1 MRFLYLFLFI
11 VYVSS
16 TSCQTTS
23 PTDQDALARQGPDS
37 VRWVKYS
44 LADIKTD
51 TTLFSKP
58 EEVGELADRRLSES
72 SGLAQSQTNPNYL
85 WTHQDSGNSNELQ
98 LLDKQGHVVGR
109 YTLAGI
115 TNRDWEDIAVGPGPL
130 PGRSYV
136 YVAEIGDNRLKH
148 ATKTI
153 YRFLEPAIISS
164 KFPITETVTAIDVID
179 LQLPDGPRNAEAI
192 LLDPLTLDLYIV
204 SKEQFAELYKA
215 SYPQS
220 LTSTTPLQRV
230 LITPFRS
237 ITAASVSPDG
247 TEMLIRSY
255 KQLFY
260 FSRQVGE
267 SIEAAMRKPPRLI
280 SLAQE
285 PQGEAIGWAS
295 AGQGKKPYGYFTV
308 SERTLF
314 FIAEPMFVCYRR

>member
-1 MRFLYLFLFI
+1 
-11 VYVSS
+11 
-16 TSCQTTS
+16 
-23 PTDQDALARQGPDS
+23 

-44 LADIKTD
+44 LADIKAD

-58 EEVGELADRRLSES
+58 EQAGELADSRLSES
-72 SGLAQSQTNPNYL
+72 SGIAQSQTNPDYL
-85 WTHQDSGNSNELQ
+85 WTQQDSGNSNELQ

-148 ATKTI
+148 SIKTI
-153 YRFLEPAIISS
+153 YRFLEPAIKSRQ
-164 KFPITETVTAIDVID
+164 FPVSETVTAIDVIN

-192 LLDPLTLDLYIV
+192 LLDPLTLDLYIL
-204 SKEQFAELYKA
+204 SKEQFAALYKA

-220 LTSTTPLQRV
+220 LTSNTPLQRV
-230 LITPFRS
+230 LVTPFRNL
-237 ITAASVSPDG
+237 TAASVSPTG
-247 TEMLIRSY
+247 TEILIRSY

-267 SIEAAMRKPPRLI
+267 SIEAAMRRPPRLI

-285 PQGEAIGWAS
+285 PQGEAVGWAS
-295 AGQGKKPYGYFTV
+295 TGLGKAPYGYFTV

-314 FIAEPMFVCYRR
+314 FIAEPMFVYHRR